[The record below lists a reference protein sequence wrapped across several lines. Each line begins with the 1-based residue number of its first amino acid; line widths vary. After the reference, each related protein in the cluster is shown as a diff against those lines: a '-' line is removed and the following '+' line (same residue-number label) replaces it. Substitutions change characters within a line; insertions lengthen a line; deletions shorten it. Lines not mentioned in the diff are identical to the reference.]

1 MLLFIVFYCIIAICY
16 ANNNNNNNNKT
27 TNESNDYNCN
37 SFFILNT
44 FHNKYMNAWPTPGQ
58 KLRPAKRADL
68 NYKHEYGINFGAE
81 NVVNPSRGIYAT
93 HNPDHLYHTIMAR
106 LRVHPQR
113 TLDRQKACLLVIP
126 LDLGIFS
133 WFDKQTGQYR
143 YNFGRGC
150 EGMDHLEGLLA
161 KAVDEAPLWGHEM
174 LYISSSL
181 GFLSYEC
188 LKIMRPC
195 VNCTRVSFYPNKSKF
210 GFHARYTWEAFGI
223 NVTYREFGIPGTPR

>member
-1 MLLFIVFYCIIAICY
+1 MTTRILVQLLHTYCMIVTCF
-16 ANNNNNNNNKT
+16 T
-27 TNESNDYNCN
+27 TNDDYIHNISDSN
-37 SFFILNT
+37 SFYILDNIPS
-44 FHNKYMNAWPTPGQ
+44 KYMSAWPLPEQ
-58 KLRPAKRADL
+58 DIYPRKKHALD
-68 NYKHEYGINFGAE
+68 YKHEYGINFGAGRAI
-81 NVVNPSRGIYAT
+81 NVTRGIYAT
-93 HNPDHLYHTIMAR
+93 HNPDHLYHTIMTR

-133 WFDKQTGQYR
+133 WFHSLTGQFR
-143 YNFGRGC
+143 YNFGKGC
-150 EGMDHLEGLLA
+150 EDMDHLEGLLA

-181 GFLSYEC
+181 GFLSYRC

-195 VNCTRVSFYPNKSKF
+195 VNCTRVSFQPNMNGL